1 MNKIVL
7 LFLGNNPVYTAV
19 FYSKKYMTKSKIYL
33 TKCNIENILC
43 NNRRQI
49 QESGRMELY
58 SNLSGNR
65 YLLKQE
71 LRQEGG
77 FGMKLEVKDITK
89 SFGDKEILKGI
100 SFSVESGKAL
110 GLLGRNGAGKTTTI
124 RILMDVF
131 HANSGELLLDGKKFN
146 PRKMQIG
153 YLPEERGLYPKRKII
168 EQMVYLAR
176 LRGVS
181 KKEAICNAEKWLE
194 RMQVIQY
201 KDKLLETLSK
211 GNQQKVQLASTLV
224 CNPDIVI
231 LDEPFSGLDPVNSQ
245 ILQEVVRDL
254 IAEGKIVIFSSHQ
267 MSYVEE
273 FCEDVVI
280 INHGE
285 VVLSGNLAEIKREFG
300 KDQLVIGG
308 VGISTGEMENIIM
321 NQLSDCVEVTG
332 HTKEDVIVRLQNG
345 FTRNQLLKKVVELE
359 NFSVEHFETYK
370 PSLNDIFVAK
380 VGEEE

>member
-1 MNKIVL
+1 
-7 LFLGNNPVYTAV
+7 
-19 FYSKKYMTKSKIYL
+19 
-33 TKCNIENILC
+33 
-43 NNRRQI
+43 
-49 QESGRMELY
+49 
-58 SNLSGNR
+58 
-65 YLLKQE
+65 
-71 LRQEGG
+71 
-77 FGMKLEVKDITK
+77 MKLEVKDIRK

-100 SFSVESGKAL
+100 NFSVESGKAL

-131 HANSGELLLDGKKFN
+131 HANSGEMFLDGEKFN
-146 PRKMQIG
+146 PRKVQIG
-153 YLPEERGLYPKRKII
+153 YLPEERGLYPKRQIL

-181 KKEAICNAEKWLE
+181 KKEAIANSEKWLE
-194 RMQVIQY
+194 KMQVSQY

-224 CNPDIVI
+224 CNPNIVI

-245 ILQEVVRDL
+245 ILQDVVREL
-254 IAEGKIVIFSSHQ
+254 ISEGKIVIFSSHQ

-285 VVLSGNLAEIKREFG
+285 VVLSGNLMDIKREFG
-300 KDQLVIGG
+300 ENQLVLSG
-308 VGISTGEMENIIM
+308 VGMTADDTEQMVEKE
-321 NQLSDCVEVTG
+321 LADCVEVTG
-332 HTKEDVIVRLQNG
+332 TSKDDVIVRLLNG
-345 FTRNQLLKKVVELE
+345 VTRNQLLKRLTEVDE
-359 NFSVEHFETYK
+359 FSVEHFETYK

-380 VGEEE
+380 VGEEA